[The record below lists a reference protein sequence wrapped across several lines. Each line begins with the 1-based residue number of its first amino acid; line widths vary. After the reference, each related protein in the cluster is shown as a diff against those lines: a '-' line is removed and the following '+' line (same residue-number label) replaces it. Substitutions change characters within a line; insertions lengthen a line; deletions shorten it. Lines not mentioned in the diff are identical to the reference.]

1 MIGHNMITQTMDNMV
16 IMNIIN
22 GRITNIN
29 DKLMRKY
36 NKFQEFFLFHSQ
48 SWPAMRFAEITK
60 EGSM

>member
-1 MIGHNMITQTMDNMV
+1 MIGQNMITQTMDNMV

-36 NKFQEFFLFHSQ
+36 NKFQEFFYFTANHGQ
-48 SWPAMRFAEITK
+48 R
-60 EGSM
+60 